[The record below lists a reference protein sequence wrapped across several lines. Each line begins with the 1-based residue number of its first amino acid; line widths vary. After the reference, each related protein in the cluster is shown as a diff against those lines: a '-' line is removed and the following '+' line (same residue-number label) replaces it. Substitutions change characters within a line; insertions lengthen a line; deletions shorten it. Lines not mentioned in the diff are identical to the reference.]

1 MSKAVLDAIKSKF
14 GDAVL
19 ATSDSHGDETASIK
33 VDKYLEVCTFLRDDP
48 KMQFD
53 SPVFLTCTDNLGK
66 IAEGPRFELVVQ
78 LRSLAHRH
86 RIRIKVPLEED
97 KLTAPTIS
105 GLWKGFDWLERETFD
120 MYGVKFEQHPDLR
133 RIYLY
138 DEFKG
143 YPLRKDYPKDK
154 HQPLARREWSDE

>member
-1 MSKAVLDAIKSKF
+1 MSKAVLDAIQSKF

-19 ATSDSHGDETASIK
+19 ATCVSHGDESVTINAAE
-33 VDKYLEVCTFLRDDP
+33 YFEVCTFLRDDP

-53 SPVFLTCTDNLGK
+53 SPVFLTCTDNLGRL
-66 IAEGPRFELVVQ
+66 AEGPRYELVVQ
-78 LRSLAHRH
+78 LRSLANRH

-97 KLTAPTIS
+97 TFKAPTIS
-105 GLWKGFDWLERETFD
+105 GLWKGFDWLEREAFD
-120 MYGVKFEQHPDLR
+120 MYGIEFEEHPDLR

-143 YPLRKDYPKDK
+143 HPLRKDYPKDK
-154 HQPLARREWSDE
+154 HQPLVRREWSDE